1 MKNKD
6 LRSARERLRRQ
17 ENRETILHAAEAVIL
32 RKGFRATSMDDV
44 AAQAQFS
51 KATLYHYFKSKAEL
65 IFEILIHFLEEVD
78 RQIRTIRAQDKSAR
92 EKLLESIRYSVRFQA
107 EKENVTRVFM
117 MDRSFLKLMHTFV
130 ADKSRPPSDAEKR
143 FIQKIKAK
151 RKAIMDGAAGIVR
164 EGIETGEFR
173 AVDPQAAA
181 TFIAAATLGYFHEKF
196 WNEKKPDTEKDV
208 YTMCEIILHGI
219 VNKEA

>member
-17 ENRETILHAAEAVIL
+17 ENREVILQAAEAVIL
-32 RKGFRATSMDDV
+32 RKGFSAASMDDV
-44 AAQAQFS
+44 AAEAQFS

-65 IFEILIHFLEEVD
+65 IFEILVHFLEVMD
-78 RQIRTIRAQDKSAR
+78 RQICAIRAQDKTAR
-92 EKLLESIRYSVRFQA
+92 EKLLETILYSVRFQV

-117 MDRSFLKLMHTFV
+117 MHRSFLKLMHAFV

-143 FIQKIKAK
+143 FIQKIRTK
-151 RKAIMDGAAGIVR
+151 RKAVMDGAVELLK
-164 EGIETGEFR
+164 EGMASGEFR
-173 AVDPQAAA
+173 AIDPQATAA
-181 TFIAAATLGYFHEKF
+181 FIGAAIQGYFHEKF
-196 WNEKKPDTEKDV
+196 WNEKKPDIEKDV
-208 YTMCEIILHGI
+208 YSMCEIILHGI